1 MITGKTNCVGILGYP
16 VGHSLSPVMHNA
28 AFEKNQM
35 DYVYIPL
42 PTPST
47 ELSVAVSALK
57 AWNFRGANVTIP
69 HKVAVMEYLDE
80 IAEDARMIGAVNT
93 ITIRDGRAIGSNTDG
108 IGFIA
113 SLRKAGAAPE
123 GGKAVLLGAGGAAR
137 AVVWGLLQNGI
148 ENITILVR
156 NVEKGSAFAERFASY
171 GDIKVYAFGDA
182 EAKKALRACTLL
194 VNTTPLGMAP
204 NLDAM
209 PDVDWADVAE
219 GAVVYDL
226 IYTPLM
232 TRFLR
237 EAQEHGHQV
246 INGKDMLI
254 EQGAESFFRWTGI
267 EPHRPSMEEAFDSF
281 WESRQ
286 KND

>member
-42 PTPST
+42 PTKPT
-47 ELSVAVSALK
+47 DLADAVRAMK
-57 AWNFRGANVTIP
+57 VWNFCGANVTIP

-80 IAEDARMIGAVNT
+80 IDQDARMIGAVNT
-93 ITIRDGRAIGSNTDG
+93 ITMQDGRAIGSNTDG

-113 SLRKAGAAPE
+113 SLRKADAPPE
-123 GGKAVLLGAGGAAR
+123 GGEAVLLGAGGAAR
-137 AVVWGLLQNGI
+137 AVVWGLIRNGI
-148 ENITILVR
+148 KKITLIVR
-156 NVEKGSAFAERFASY
+156 DLSKGNTFAERFTQY
-171 GDIKVYAFGDA
+171 GDITVTVFGSE
-182 EAKKALRACTLL
+182 EANASLRTCTLL

-204 NLDAM
+204 NIDAM
-209 PDVDWADVAE
+209 PPVGWQTVSKQ
-219 GAVVYDL
+219 AVVYDL

-232 TRFLR
+232 TRFLT
-237 EAQEHGHQV
+237 EAQEHGHRV

-254 EQGAESFFRWTGI
+254 EQGAASFLKWTNQQ
-267 EPHRPSMEEAFDSF
+267 PSRAAMEEAFDCF
-281 WESRQ
+281 WTKRQ
-286 KND
+286 KTE

>member
-16 VGHSLSPVMHNA
+16 VGYSLSPVMHNA
-28 AFEKNQM
+28 AFKKNQM

-42 PTPST
+42 PTAPSD
-47 ELSVAVSALK
+47 LGVAVSALK
-57 AWNFRGANVTIP
+57 AWNFCGANVTIP
-69 HKVAVMEYLDE
+69 HKVAVMVHLDE

-93 ITIRDGRAIGSNTDG
+93 ITIHEGRAIGSNTDG

-113 SLRKAGAAPE
+113 SLRKAGASPE
-123 GGKAVLLGAGGAAR
+123 GGRAVLLGAGGAAR
-137 AVVWGLLQNGI
+137 AVVWGLLKNGI

-156 NVEKGSAFAERFASY
+156 NVEKGLAFAERFASH
-171 GDIKVYAFGDA
+171 GDIKVYTFGDW
-182 EAKKALRACTLL
+182 EAKEALRTCTLL

-204 NLDAM
+204 DLNAM
-209 PDVDWADVAE
+209 PEVDWADVAQN
-219 GAVVYDL
+219 AVVYDL

-232 TRFLR
+232 TRFLH
-237 EAQEHGHQV
+237 EAQEHGHHT

-267 EPHRPSMEEAFDSF
+267 EPHRPSMEEAFDNF
-281 WESRQ
+281 WASRQ

>member
-16 VGHSLSPVMHNA
+16 VGHFLSPVMHNA
-28 AFEKNQM
+28 AFKKNQM
-35 DYVYIPL
+35 DYVYTPL
-42 PTPST
+42 PTAPSD
-47 ELSVAVSALK
+47 LGVAVSALK
-57 AWNFRGANVTIP
+57 AWNFCGANVTIP
-69 HKVAVMEYLDE
+69 HKVAVMEHLDE

-93 ITIRDGRAIGSNTDG
+93 ITIREGRAIGSNTDG

-113 SLRKAGAAPE
+113 SLRKAGASPE
-123 GGKAVLLGAGGAAR
+123 GGRAVLLGAGGAAR
-137 AVVWGLLQNGI
+137 AVVWGLLKNGI

-156 NVEKGSAFAERFASY
+156 NVEKGLAFAERFASH
-171 GDIKVYAFGDA
+171 GDIKVYTFGDW
-182 EAKKALRACTLL
+182 EAKEALRTCTLL

-204 NLDAM
+204 DLNAM
-209 PDVDWADVAE
+209 PEVDWADVAQN
-219 GAVVYDL
+219 AVVYDL

-232 TRFLR
+232 TRFLH
-237 EAQEHGHQV
+237 EAQEHGHHT

-267 EPHRPSMEEAFDSF
+267 EPHRPSMEEAFDNF
-281 WESRQ
+281 WASRQ

>member
-28 AFEKNQM
+28 AFKKNQM

-42 PTPST
+42 PTAPAD
-47 ELSVAVSALK
+47 LRAAVSALK

-113 SLRKAGAAPE
+113 SLRKADAAPE
-123 GGKAVLLGAGGAAR
+123 GGRAVLLGAGGAAR
-137 AVVWGLLQNGI
+137 AVVWGLLQHGI
-148 ENITILVR
+148 EKITILVR
-156 NVEKGSAFAERFASY
+156 NVKKGLAFAKRFASH
-171 GDIKVYAFGDA
+171 GDIKVYAFGDT
-182 EAKKALRACTLL
+182 EAKEALRTCTLL

-209 PDVDWADVAE
+209 PEVDWTDVAE
-219 GAVVYDL
+219 NAVVYDL
-226 IYTPLM
+226 IYTPLI

-237 EAQEHGHQV
+237 EARERGHRT

-254 EQGAESFFRWTGI
+254 EQGAESFFQWTGI

-281 WESRQ
+281 WASRQ

>member
-1 MITGKTNCVGILGYP
+1 MITGKTNCVGFLGYP

-28 AFEKNQM
+28 AFKKNQM

-42 PTPST
+42 PTAPSD
-47 ELSVAVSALK
+47 LGVAVSALK
-57 AWNFRGANVTIP
+57 AWNFCGANVTIP
-69 HKVAVMEYLDE
+69 HKVAVMEHLDE

-93 ITIRDGRAIGSNTDG
+93 ITIREGRAIGSNTDG

-113 SLRKAGAAPE
+113 SLRKAGASPE
-123 GGKAVLLGAGGAAR
+123 GGRAVLLGAGGAAR
-137 AVVWGLLQNGI
+137 AVVWGLLKNGI

-156 NVEKGSAFAERFASY
+156 NVEKGLAFAERFASH
-171 GDIKVYAFGDA
+171 GDIKVYTFCDW
-182 EAKKALRACTLL
+182 EAKEALRTCTLL

-204 NLDAM
+204 DLNAM
-209 PDVDWADVAE
+209 PEVDWADVAQN
-219 GAVVYDL
+219 AVVYDL
-226 IYTPLM
+226 IYAPLM
-232 TRFLR
+232 TRFLH
-237 EAQEHGHQV
+237 EAQEHGHRT

-267 EPHRPSMEEAFDSF
+267 EPHRPSMEEAFDNF
-281 WESRQ
+281 WASRQ

>member
-42 PTPST
+42 PTAPQD
-47 ELSVAVSALK
+47 LGAAVNALK
-57 AWNFRGANVTIP
+57 VWNFRGANVTIP
-69 HKVAVMEYLDE
+69 HKVSVIEYLDE
-80 IAEDARMIGAVNT
+80 ITEDARMIGAVNT
-93 ITIRDGRAIGSNTDG
+93 ITIRSGRAIGSNTDG

-113 SLRKAGAAPE
+113 SLRKAGADPK

-148 ENITILVR
+148 EKITIIVR
-156 NVEKGSAFAERFASY
+156 NTEKGIAFAERFAAY
-171 GDIKVYAFGDA
+171 GNIKVYAFGDG
-182 EAKKALRACTLL
+182 EAKEALRTCTLL

-209 PDVDWADVAE
+209 PDVDWHDVADA
-219 GAVVYDL
+219 AVVYDL

-232 TRFLR
+232 TRFLT
-237 EAQEHGHQV
+237 EAKEHGHHV

-254 EQGAESFFRWTGI
+254 EQGAESFVQWTGI
-267 EPHRPSMEEAFDSF
+267 EPHRPSMEEAFDCF
-281 WESRQ
+281 WANRQ
-286 KND
+286 KME

>member
-28 AFEKNQM
+28 AFKKNQM

-42 PTPST
+42 PTAPNDLKT
-47 ELSVAVSALK
+47 AVSALK

-113 SLRKAGAAPE
+113 SLRKASAAPE
-123 GGKAVLLGAGGAAR
+123 GGRAVLLGAGGAAR

-156 NVEKGSAFAERFASY
+156 NVEKGLSFAKRFASH
-171 GDIKVYAFGDA
+171 GDIKVYMFGDT
-182 EAKKALRACTLL
+182 EAKKALRTCTLL
-194 VNTTPLGMAP
+194 VNTTPLGMAT

-209 PDVDWADVAE
+209 PEVSWTDVAE
-219 GAVVYDL
+219 DAVVYDL

-232 TRFLR
+232 TRFLK
-237 EAQEHGHQV
+237 EAQEHGHRT

-267 EPHRPSMEEAFDSF
+267 EPHRPSMKEAFDRF
-281 WESRQ
+281 WASR
-286 KND
+286 

>member
-28 AFEKNQM
+28 AFKKNQM

-42 PTPST
+42 PTAPSD
-47 ELSVAVSALK
+47 LGVAVSALK
-57 AWNFRGANVTIP
+57 AWNFCGANVTIP
-69 HKVAVMEYLDE
+69 HKVAVMEHLDE

-93 ITIRDGRAIGSNTDG
+93 ITIREGRAIGSNTDG

-113 SLRKAGAAPE
+113 SLRKAGASPE
-123 GGKAVLLGAGGAAR
+123 GGRAVLLGAGGAAR
-137 AVVWGLLQNGI
+137 AVVWGLLKNGI

-156 NVEKGSAFAERFASY
+156 NVEKGLAFAERFASH
-171 GDIKVYAFGDA
+171 GDIKVYTFGDW
-182 EAKKALRACTLL
+182 EAKEALRTCTLL

-204 NLDAM
+204 DLNVM
-209 PDVDWADVAE
+209 PEVDWADVSQN
-219 GAVVYDL
+219 AVVYDL

-232 TRFLR
+232 TRFLH
-237 EAQEHGHQV
+237 EAQEHGHHT

-267 EPHRPSMEEAFDSF
+267 EPHRPSMEEAFDNF
-281 WESRQ
+281 WASRQ